1 MVVTVR
7 QGVAPT
13 SHGLGEGGGVGSAV
27 GETSVNQLG
36 WVRAEDSSK
45 QVLLC
50 QKKRQTLA
58 MNMDTYVSRFVIRI

>member
-1 MVVTVR
+1 MVVTAR

-50 QKKRQTLA
+50 QKKQTLA
-58 MNMDTYVSRFVIRI
+58 TNMDTYVSRFVIRI

>member
-1 MVVTVR
+1 MVVTAR

-50 QKKRQTLA
+50 QKKT
-58 MNMDTYVSRFVIRI
+58 NSSYEYGHVCV

>member
-50 QKKRQTLA
+50 QKKDKL
-58 MNMDTYVSRFVIRI
+58 